1 MKLGIGDKVKYKCGI
16 TGEQLGIIR
25 DTGLIDNGKKTTY
38 QVLLDNG
45 NIIELMN
52 TELLEKIENE

>member
-1 MKLGIGDKVKYKCGI
+1 MKLEINDKVIYTCGI
-16 TGEQLGIIR
+16 TGKQNGKIR
-25 DTGLIDNGKKTTY
+25 DMGLVNNGKTKTY

-52 TELLEKIENE
+52 TELLEKVE